1 MNDDKYLMDHEYDG
15 IQEYDNPLPG
25 WWRAAFW
32 GSIVF
37 AFGYVAWFHVARR
50 GTTPAEHYRASLAEY
65 NGMKERREIAE
76 AANVSEELLARDAH
90 DPKVVQHGAAIF
102 KVRCVSCHTEDGH
115 GLIGP
120 NLTDLFQLHGTTRM
134 DIFTTIRG
142 GVAGTPMLA
151 WGEQMPPTDVV
162 AVAAF
167 ATTLRG
173 KNIPGKPPQGHPVE
187 AFK

>member
-1 MNDDKYLMDHEYDG
+1 MSDDPKLLEHSYDG

-25 WWRAAFW
+25 WWSAAFW
-32 GSIVF
+32 ATIVF
-37 AFGYVAWFHVARR
+37 AFAYVGLSPFLVA
-50 GTTPAEHYRASLAEY
+50 TPAEAYRGALADY
-65 NGMKERREIAE
+65 SGKKDRRDLAD
-76 AANVSEELLARDAH
+76 AKNVNETILERDAH
-90 DPKVVQHGAAIF
+90 DPKVVGKGAAIF
-102 KVRCVSCHTEDGH
+102 AARCVPCHTADGR

-120 NLTDLFQLHGTTRM
+120 NLTDLYQLHGTTRL

-173 KNIPGKPPQGHPVE
+173 KNIPGKSPQGQRVE